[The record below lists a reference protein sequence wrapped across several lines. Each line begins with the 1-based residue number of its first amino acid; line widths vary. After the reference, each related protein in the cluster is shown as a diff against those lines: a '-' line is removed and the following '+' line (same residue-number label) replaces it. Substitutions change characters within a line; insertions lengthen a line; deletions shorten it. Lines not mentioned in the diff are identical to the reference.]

1 MKELDKTD
9 KGILKLLEQDGTL
22 THKEIAYRL
31 HKTVNPIHARI
42 RNLENSGY
50 IKKYRAD
57 VDHKKVGKGLIC
69 YTQVQLKQHSKE
81 SLNAYKTEVVKVSE
95 IMECYH
101 LTGPFDFLLRI
112 ACKDIDEY
120 NLILNEK
127 LSILPD
133 VGNMQSLF
141 VMSEVKHETAYMF
154 DES

>member
-42 RNLENSGY
+42 RNLENGGY

-69 YTQVQLKQHSKE
+69 YTQVHLKQHSKE
-81 SLNAYKTEVVKVSE
+81 SLNAYKAEVVKVPE
-95 IMECYH
+95 VMECYH

-112 ACKDIDEY
+112 A
-120 NLILNEK
+120 
-127 LSILPD
+127 
-133 VGNMQSLF
+133 
-141 VMSEVKHETAYMF
+141 
-154 DES
+154 